1 MNEIEKQTSEITI
14 EKRNGNIEIFD
25 KEKLT
30 RGISRAGIPFLLS
43 KDIATSIYN
52 ILNEKSL
59 QDSITSVEIKNLVVE
74 ELKSR
79 NQSTIAESY
88 SGYSKNKVTST
99 KEEQFR
105 NDKNE
110 SKVASSMNTQ
120 AKQNVKDK
128 DNTSGKGTWFGHY
141 KYNFV

>member
-128 DNTSGKGTWFGHY
+128 DNTSGKGT
-141 KYNFV
+141 